1 VPRKLFCMF
10 IAGFWTAVL
19 FPLTFISVLLTFGG
33 NASVWIARELWSPV
47 LLWAGG
53 ARLVVHGRENVDPN
67 RPTIYVGN
75 HQSTLDIPAHFLAVP
90 VPFRYVAKSQLG
102 WVPFIGWYLWV
113 AGHIFVNRSNRQAA
127 IDSLQRAG
135 EKIRGGKSIFLYPEG
150 TRSPDGSILP
160 FKKGPFALALA
171 ARVPICPVT
180 IEGTGKIMPKNSW
193 NIVPGPVH
201 VKIGKP
207 IDTTGFA
214 ANDREGLARVVR
226 EAIIAQ
232 SLELG
237 GKGGDPEDA
246 IAASGYEGIGRA
258 PLSEKKPS

>member
-1 VPRKLFCMF
+1 MF
-10 IAGFWTAVL
+10 VAGAWTAFL
-19 FPLTFISVLLTFGG
+19 FPFAALTALILGG
-33 NASVWIARELWSPV
+33 DASVWIARNLWSPV

-53 ARLVVHGRENVDPN
+53 ARLVVHGQENVDPQ
-67 RPTIYVGN
+67 RPTIYVAN
-75 HQSTLDIPAHFLAVP
+75 HQSTLDIPAHFVTVR

-113 AGHIFVNRSNRQAA
+113 AGHIFVNRSNRAAA
-127 IDSLQRAG
+127 ISSLQRAG
-135 EKIRGGKSIFLYPEG
+135 RKIRGGTSIFLYPEG
-150 TRSPDGSILP
+150 TRSPDGRILP
-160 FKKGPFALALA
+160 FKKGPFALALE

-180 IEGTGKIMPKNSW
+180 IEGTGSIMPKNSW

-214 ANDREGLARVVR
+214 ADDREGLARAVR
-226 EAIIAQ
+226 EVIIAQ

-237 GKGGDPEDA
+237 GKGGDLQEA
-246 IAASGYEGIGRA
+246 VAAAGQEGVGSA
-258 PLSEKKPS
+258 SPSSRKSSSS